1 MYCLSSEEILKS
13 DRPRSLVRV
22 PGSNLKMFLST
33 GRSVRL
39 RTSDGDWRKL
49 GKLSGLAL
57 EAGFD
62 WVEYTSDNYIRASV
76 IPDGES

>member
-1 MYCLSSEEILKS
+1 MI
-13 DRPRSLVRV
+13 
-22 PGSNLKMFLST
+22 LST

-39 RTSDGDWRKL
+39 RTSDGHRGKL
-49 GKLSGLAL
+49 EKLSGLAL

-62 WVEYTSDNYIRASV
+62 WVEYTDYNYIRASV